1 MQASRLGAAP
11 AWQSLQLVWGA
22 LLALPVAPRPSDWDL
37 LRLVVEQYLQDLE
50 ALVGVQL
57 LSWDEI
63 VWLRALVLAR
73 LEEGLQAALPQ
84 QALLTPYYQVLVP
97 DRHERY
103 SRYQALQ
110 EMEQTLS
117 RLLPELPVLA
127 QPKVMQALLD
137 DANLAALAY
146 AAKHLLAPETEA
158 WPQLLALVAGLGA
171 QERDARACWQHLAHL
186 LSQVNAPDLAERIL
200 TTAQEPGAL
209 LSALRTLGPV
219 PNACQAFQSAVLGP
233 SPRPYAFILRALQA
247 GLPIGPEP
255 DRQNLLWQ
263 LVLAPVSDNHR
274 QPGLDP
280 PFAALRQAALV
291 QLRQYPEMSGE
302 ELQTLDTARQR
313 LDWGRESQL
322 RALQALNQWH
332 LYVGYETASEALRW
346 AVHRDYQELAELAL
360 DILTTLQD
368 PRTLPLL
375 RSLRRHLLRNV
386 SALERLGGG
395 FAGAHLPLDECLV
408 QAMKALGVEWVR
420 HPVTGRWEERA

>member
-1 MQASRLGAAP
+1 M
-11 AWQSLQLVWGA
+11 
-22 LLALPVAPRPSDWDL
+22 
-37 LRLVVEQYLQDLE
+37 VVEQYLQDLE
-50 ALVGVQL
+50 SLVLAQL

-73 LEEGLQAALPQ
+73 LDGGLQAALPQ

-110 EMEQTLS
+110 EMEQTLR
-117 RLLPELPVLA
+117 RLLPELPVLE
-127 QPKVMQALLD
+127 QPQVAQALLD
-137 DANLAALAY
+137 DISLAALAY
-146 AAKHLLAPETEA
+146 AAKHLLLPEAEA
-158 WPQLLALVAGLGA
+158 WPQLVALVACLGA
-171 QERDARACWQHLAHL
+171 QELDARTCWQRLELLLAA
-186 LSQVNAPDLAERIL
+186 VNAADLAERIL

-219 PNACQAFQSAVLGP
+219 PKACQAFQTAILGP
-233 SPRPYAFILRALQA
+233 SPRPYVFALRALQA
-247 GLPIGPEP
+247 GLPVGPEP
-255 DRQNLLWQ
+255 ERQTLLWQ
-263 LVLAPVSDNHR
+263 LVLASASDNHR

-291 QLRQYPEMSGE
+291 QLLQYPETTPE
-302 ELQTLDTARQR
+302 YLHTLDTARQR

-322 RALQALNQWH
+322 RALQALNHWH
-332 LYVGYETASEALRW
+332 LYVGYETASESLRW

-386 SALERLGGG
+386 SSLERLGGA
-395 FAGAHLPLDECLV
+395 FAGAQLPLDECLV
-408 QAMKALGVEWVR
+408 KAMGALGVEWVR